1 VKVKGNY
8 NHNLKQMT
16 QQISRFP
23 AMRAGVT
30 NTVPVGLF

>member
-1 VKVKGNY
+1 M
-8 NHNLKQMT
+8 KQMT